1 MHNLAVIPSPDHVAI
16 APDRPVKRKGRCR
29 QEILEE
35 VVTGFFWIYLN
46 HPADIT
52 GIEIEC
58 LARRLIGRIRTGAD
72 EAAITL
78 ALNTHQR
85 CEYDRPA
92 DANVIRKLAKQIVA
106 AVKGC

>member
-1 MHNLAVIPSPDHVAI
+1 MHNLAVIPSPNHAVTTPA
-16 APDRPVKRKGRCR
+16 RPATRQGRYR

-35 VVTGFFWIYLN
+35 VVCGFFWIYLDL
-46 HPADIT
+46 PADIT
-52 GIEIEC
+52 GIELEA
-58 LARRLIGRIRTGAD
+58 LTRRLIGRIRAGAD

-85 CEYDRPA
+85 CEYGRPVDA
-92 DANVIRKLAKQIVA
+92 DAIRKLTHRIVA